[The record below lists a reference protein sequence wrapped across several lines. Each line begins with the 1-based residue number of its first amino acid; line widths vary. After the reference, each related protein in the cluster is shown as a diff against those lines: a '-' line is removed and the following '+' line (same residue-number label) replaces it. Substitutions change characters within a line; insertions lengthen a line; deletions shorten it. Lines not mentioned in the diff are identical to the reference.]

1 MPANTGKN
9 TDNLKGPWKPGQ
21 SGNPS
26 GRPKVAQ
33 EFRARCREFMEADGW
48 EKLAVLATD
57 RRSKDHMKALEL
69 ICGYAYGKPKQGLEL
84 TGDEGGDINI
94 TIKRV

>member
-1 MPANTGKN
+1 MTTGNKGK
-9 TDNLKGPWKPGQ
+9 TENLKPFQPGQ

-33 EFRARCREFMEADGW
+33 EFREKCREFMSADGW
-48 EKLAVLATD
+48 EKLKALATD
-57 RRSKDHMKALEL
+57 RRCKDHMKALEL
-69 ICGYAYGKPKQGLEL
+69 IAGYAYGKPKQGVEL
-84 TGDEGGDINI
+84 TGEEGNDINI